1 MLNLCINQ
9 TVDVDD
15 LYLHTLLHQNVP
27 HGFDL
32 NLSVI
37 AVRVAARVGVKESPF
52 WAPCAKTYPRVTAP
66 AVVFIVTKDSDPG
79 LTRAWSESLIT
90 LNPSLLQ
97 CFCNDALRP
106 INDFHVSRP
115 LDIFRYFPSAISE
128 WRELAR
134 MWRTNDLISVPSFI
148 ARQILENGVLQ

>member
-9 TVDVDD
+9 TADVDD
-15 LYLHTLLHQNVP
+15 LYLNTSLYQNVP

-66 AVVFIVTKDSDPG
+66 AVVFIVTKNSDPG
-79 LTRAWSESLIT
+79 LTRAWSRVTHYVE
-90 LNPSLLQ
+90 P
-97 CFCNDALRP
+97 F
-106 INDFHVSRP
+106 
-115 LDIFRYFPSAISE
+115 
-128 WRELAR
+128 
-134 MWRTNDLISVPSFI
+134 SVAVF
-148 ARQILENGVLQ
+148 L

>member
-9 TVDVDD
+9 TADVDD
-15 LYLHTLLHQNVP
+15 LHLYTSLHQNVP

-52 WAPCAKTYPRVTAP
+52 WAPCAKTYPRFTAP

-79 LTRAWSESLIT
+79 LTRAWSRVAHYVE
-90 LNPSLLQ
+90 P
-97 CFCNDALRP
+97 F
-106 INDFHVSRP
+106 
-115 LDIFRYFPSAISE
+115 
-128 WRELAR
+128 
-134 MWRTNDLISVPSFI
+134 SVAVF
-148 ARQILENGVLQ
+148 L